1 MRFVLVL
8 VAWCGVA
15 RAQRF
20 DPFSSMHGQPPKPKV
35 AGYSGIGA
43 ESVSPEVIARYAAPA
58 LDERIS
64 RRIAAMLDVQGMT
77 GGIVSDRGDRQYFT
91 WRVTGTPQVWR
102 QDGPQKWPVQLTGG
116 EDPTTV
122 LALAPNESFL
132 VVSRDRA
139 GVENPGLYVTDP
151 AGGPLRVVL
160 HEPKVRTELAYITD
174 DSKALYYGANDVDP
188 ASYAIYR
195 WDVADGKR
203 TRVFDAPGLWHV
215 VDHEGDRWLMVK
227 ELGNSHIEA
236 YEYDLAKA
244 ALRPLLGVGEAEDYQ
259 VAYGAKPG
267 QILVLTNK
275 LDEFHQLYTLEAG
288 KLVPMFAALPHETE
302 WFGIDPQRT
311 RIYASRNVDGYM
323 RIDVY
328 DAKTLRPIALPKLP
342 AADNVRLA
350 GVSHNGRFIQLTL
363 DSAQMAPTTVTWDW
377 RAKKLETWRT
387 PTTPEI
393 DVSKFAPV
401 SLEYY
406 PARDGTKIPMFVRR
420 PAKCN
425 EPCPVIAVIHG
436 GPEGQASPGFQ
447 PFAQLFVDAGF
458 VIVEP
463 NVRGSIG
470 YGKAWLHADDGPK
483 RLSVITDLEDLSRYV
498 RTAWAKDGVPPKLGI
513 TGGSYGGYATL
524 MAMTYFAGD
533 FDAGVAVAS
542 VSNLTTLL
550 QNTATYRRGL
560 RISEY
565 GDPAKDAA
573 ALAELSPITH
583 VAKVRGPLLLIHGIN
598 DPRTPVGEALQF
610 HDELESRNLPSGLIL
625 FPDEGHGA
633 HKRSNIVLQIGHTI
647 AFFERYLR

>member
-35 AGYSGIGA
+35 AGYSGSGA

-116 EDPTTV
+116 EDPTTG

-139 GVENPGLYVTDP
+139 GGETPGLFVTDP

-188 ASYAIYR
+188 ASFAIYR
-195 WDVADGKR
+195 WGVADGKR

-350 GVSHNGRFIQLTL
+350 GVSHNGRFIHLTL

-406 PARDGTKIPMFVRR
+406 PARDSTKLPMFVRR

-447 PFAQLFVDAGF
+447 PFAQLFVVAGF

-463 NVRGSIG
+463 
-470 YGKAWLHADDGPK
+470 Y
-483 RLSVITDLEDLSRYV
+483 
-498 RTAWAKDGVPPKLGI
+498 
-513 TGGSYGGYATL
+513 
-524 MAMTYFAGD
+524 
-533 FDAGVAVAS
+533 
-542 VSNLTTLL
+542 
-550 QNTATYRRGL
+550 
-560 RISEY
+560 
-565 GDPAKDAA
+565 
-573 ALAELSPITH
+573 
-583 VAKVRGPLLLIHGIN
+583 
-598 DPRTPVGEALQF
+598 
-610 HDELESRNLPSGLIL
+610 
-625 FPDEGHGA
+625 
-633 HKRSNIVLQIGHTI
+633 
-647 AFFERYLR
+647 